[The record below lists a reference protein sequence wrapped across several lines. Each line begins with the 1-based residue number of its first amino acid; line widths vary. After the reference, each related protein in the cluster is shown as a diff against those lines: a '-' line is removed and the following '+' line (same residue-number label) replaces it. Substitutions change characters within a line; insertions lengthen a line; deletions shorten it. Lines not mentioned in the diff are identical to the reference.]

1 MKCIYLELDQIL
13 AIHDTLIEEIGG
25 SMGLRDAGLLES
37 AAYQPRQ
44 SFGGE
49 DLYPDIFSK
58 AAAYAFSISENQPFI
73 DGNKRTAATIAAVF
87 LDINGFLLDC
97 PEGQVYETMM
107 KLANKQLTRESLA
120 DWFRKN
126 CKKKSAKKA
135 ASGKKTPSKK
145 SK

>member
-1 MKCIYLELDQIL
+1 
-13 AIHDTLIEEIGG
+13 
-25 SMGLRDAGLLES
+25 MGLRDAGLLES

-73 DGNKRTAATIAAVF
+73 DGNKRTAATVAAVF

-126 CKKKSAKKA
+126 CKQKSAKKK
-135 ASGKKTPSKK
+135 SPRKKTSPKK